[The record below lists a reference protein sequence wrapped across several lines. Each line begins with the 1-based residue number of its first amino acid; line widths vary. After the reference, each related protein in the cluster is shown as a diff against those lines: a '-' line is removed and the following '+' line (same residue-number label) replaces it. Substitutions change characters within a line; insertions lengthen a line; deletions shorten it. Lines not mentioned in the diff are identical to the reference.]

1 MKTKKKFT
9 DATIRLDII
18 IIYRRS
24 FMYAL
29 FLLMLNNGFGS
40 LKILFLAHNQLRAL
54 YSKRGQLK
62 LVESFLWV
70 RISVSYAA

>member
-1 MKTKKKFT
+1 
-9 DATIRLDII
+9 
-18 IIYRRS
+18 
-24 FMYAL
+24 MYIL
-29 FLLMLNNGFGS
+29 FLLMLNNGFES